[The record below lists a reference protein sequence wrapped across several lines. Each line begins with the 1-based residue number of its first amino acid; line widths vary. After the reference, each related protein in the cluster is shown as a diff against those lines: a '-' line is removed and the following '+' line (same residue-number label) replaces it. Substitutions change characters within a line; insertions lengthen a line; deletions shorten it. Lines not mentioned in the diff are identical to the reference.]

1 MKQIEIIWFEAR
13 SLDGVYRPIFD
24 GDYFKTCES
33 VEETREALDRH
44 IQQSHKEG
52 EVYLICKVTYRTF
65 HDETGKMIKKE
76 SILETV
82 EQYPAA

>member
-1 MKQIEIIWFEAR
+1 MKQEETIWFEAR
-13 SLDGVYRPIFD
+13 SLDGVYRAIFD
-24 GDYFKTCES
+24 GDYFKTCRS

-44 IQQSHKEG
+44 IQQFHNEG
-52 EVYLICKVTYRTF
+52 NKYLICKLTHRTF
-65 HDETGKMIKKE
+65 LDETGKMIKKE

>member
-1 MKQIEIIWFEAR
+1 MKQIESIWFEAR

-44 IQQSHKEG
+44 IQQFHKEG
-52 EVYLICKVTYRTF
+52 EVYLICKITHRTF

-82 EQYPAA
+82 EKYPAA